1 MEDRWEA
8 TLTKNSARPW
18 MCSMGVPWANSKGRR
33 TGADHPFPLWISEMG
48 VGPMDQPVFL
58 ENLCRYIQERDL
70 SWAWWPLNTGLK
82 PDSEEMETWGL
93 VNEKWDQPLDDWRLP
108 VIQQLM
114 Q

>member
-1 MEDRWEA
+1 
-8 TLTKNSARPW
+8 
-18 MCSMGVPWANSKGRR
+18 
-33 TGADHPFPLWISEMG
+33 
-48 VGPMDQPVFL
+48 MDQPVFL

-114 Q
+114 QQASRKFGGTIRTYP